1 VKSYWSRNLNNRI
14 SIDPGIQHGKPVI
27 KGTRVP
33 VTRIIGGLASG
44 MTVQEISKEYA
55 VNEDDIRAALLYAG
69 ELVEREEYHP
79 LTQ

>member
-1 VKSYWSRNLNNRI
+1 MNNRI

-33 VTRIIGGLASG
+33 VTRIIRGLASG
-44 MTVQEISKEYA
+44 MTVQEITNEYK

-69 ELVEREEYHP
+69 ELVDREEYHP
-79 LTQ
+79 LPL